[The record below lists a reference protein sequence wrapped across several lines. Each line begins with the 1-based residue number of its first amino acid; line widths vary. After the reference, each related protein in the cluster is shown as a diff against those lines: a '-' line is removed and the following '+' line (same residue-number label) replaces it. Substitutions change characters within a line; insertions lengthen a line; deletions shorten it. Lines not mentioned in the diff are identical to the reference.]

1 MTLGLL
7 IEPTFAKYLIIF
19 VLHNLGRNVLQM
31 SETYFRIDLDYSVYL
46 KGSLEIN
53 RVCSRFVYL

>member
-7 IEPTFAKYLIIF
+7 IEPTFAKYPIIF
-19 VLHNLGRNVLQM
+19 ALHNLGRNVLQM